1 MSIHVCGTQR
11 WTYIGKLD
19 NLHCQYDYQ
28 SRQAIVSKQPGKS
41 TKHQHSSNQHISI
54 SFSQQHEVK
63 DSPRSVSLTD
73 SMEAF
78 SNKLCAANRAAC
90 ASSFRPASRT
100 FRLAARPCSVAIRR
114 TGPQVTW
121 ASQSQNYDTI
131 LCSRFSRGSK
141 PLCCNLRSSYSVAA
155 SGPTW
160 VTQARCSTGF
170 GLARGSHERAVTCQV
185 MFPC

>member
-1 MSIHVCGTQR
+1 MSCCCTSKDSGCMDDVDPRLWYPTLDIS
-11 WTYIGKLD
+11 WTIFIANMITRATVILT
-19 NLHCQYDYQ
+19 
-28 SRQAIVSKQPGKS
+28 QPGRM

-90 ASSFRPASRT
+90 ASSFRPASRN

-131 LCSRFSRGSK
+131 LCSRFSRGSNH
-141 PLCCNLRSSYSVAA
+141 LAA
-155 SGPTW
+155 TSGRHTAW
-160 VTQARCSTGF
+160 LLLVRLG
-170 GLARGSHERAVTCQV
+170 
-185 MFPC
+185 

>member
-1 MSIHVCGTQR
+1 MSKSCRAVARAKTPAAWMMSIHVCGTQR

-41 TKHQHSSNQHISI
+41 TKHQQSSNQYILI

-90 ASSFRPASRT
+90 ASSFRPASRN
-100 FRLAARPCSVAIRR
+100 FHLAARPCSVAIRR

-131 LCSRFSRGSK
+131 LCSRFSRGSTH
-141 PLCCNLRSSYSVAA
+141 LAA
-155 SGPTW
+155 TSGRRTAW
-160 VTQARCSTGF
+160 LLLVRLG
-170 GLARGSHERAVTCQV
+170 
-185 MFPC
+185 